1 MKISPFFLLIK
12 GLFFLEIYGQITAG
26 PNNPGT
32 ITNVS
37 CSFAYGAPS
46 GYSPPGNVAT
56 SNNIYASFVHCACCD
71 ANTQCLYARNF
82 GFSIPAGSII
92 QGIQVDVEKSAQ
104 LGANVQDNGIR
115 LSKAGVEVG
124 NNYMSAANWPSIDTY
139 VSYGSCSDLWGTT
152 WTATDIND
160 PNFGV
165 YFASIDYSGNCSFA
179 FTSYIDHIRI
189 RVCYN
194 PPLPLYPFEM
204 FVIPDK
210 KQKKLTIHIKKKF
223 SITNNVDSVLVIA
236 DRNQLKREIIFSSSS
251 NAVSDNQV
259 IVLNTEKEGVY
270 TISLYVKL
278 RNGEYNLVVKENY
291 EMETDNKKEKLFCI
305 NSRCMSLEENAISA
319 VLYTLEG
326 KKIGEYNLSGKENFY
341 NESLLTGSGLYLLK
355 IIKSSGDVRFSRFF
369 NY

>member
-1 MKISPFFLLIK
+1 
-12 GLFFLEIYGQITAG
+12 
-26 PNNPGT
+26 
-32 ITNVS
+32 
-37 CSFAYGAPS
+37 
-46 GYSPPGNVAT
+46 
-56 SNNIYASFVHCACCD
+56 
-71 ANTQCLYARNF
+71 
-82 GFSIPAGSII
+82 
-92 QGIQVDVEKSAQ
+92 
-104 LGANVQDNGIR
+104 
-115 LSKAGVEVG
+115 
-124 NNYMSAANWPSIDTY
+124 
-139 VSYGSCSDLWGTT
+139 
-152 WTATDIND
+152 
-160 PNFGV
+160 
-165 YFASIDYSGNCSFA
+165 
-179 FTSYIDHIRI
+179 
-189 RVCYN
+189 
-194 PPLPLYPFEM
+194 
-204 FVIPDK
+204 
-210 KQKKLTIHIKKKF
+210 
-223 SITNNVDSVLVIA
+223 
-236 DRNQLKREIIFSSSS
+236 LKREIIFSSSS